1 MKARTLYTALAMALL
16 LNSSAYAL
24 IENGV
29 EGERREDSS
38 AFDLPSSDAL
48 IENGIEGEMREGTNA
63 PYGGGS
69 DNFYN
74 AIITGLLWVLRA

>member
-1 MKARTLYTALAMALL
+1 MKARTLFTALAMALL

-29 EGERREDSS
+29 EGERREDTS
-38 AFDLPSSDAL
+38 AFDLPGSGTL
-48 IENGIEGEMREGTNA
+48 IENGIEGEMREDTSA
-63 PYGGGS
+63 PKGDS